1 MNNSALLVDKEQA
14 LDIARN
20 ALREKEICIIDTS
33 LDALYRSRRLGV
45 GIQDRGWVV
54 FAKLDMQGNWDPD
67 SVTVYVSDPDAK
79 VLVNPIL

>member
-1 MNNSALLVDKEQA
+1 MNNYVLFVNKEQA
-14 LDIARN
+14 LNFARN

-33 LDALYRSRRLGV
+33 LDAIYRSRRLGI

-54 FAKLDMQGNWDPD
+54 FAKLDIPGNWDPD
-67 SVTVYVSDPDAK
+67 SVTVYVSDPDAM